1 MKITKIDGK
10 LMVPDTPT
18 IPFVEG
24 DGVGAEV
31 TPVMQAVVNAAVE
44 GLRRQARDRMEGSAR
59 RRQGP

>member
-31 TPVMQAVVNAAVE
+31 TPVMQAVVNAPW
-44 GLRRQARDRMEGSAR
+44 RRLTPASAR
-59 RRQGP
+59 